1 MRCICLYSFGMNKQS
16 AIKKIKWITGTDGSY
31 QLRTRYPESM
41 KGEIAKAHWGDG
53 VFTLG
58 FEYGYIQALMDI
70 FEITED
76 DLNVRK

>member
-1 MRCICLYSFGMNKQS
+1 MCLYSVSMDKQS
-16 AIKKIKWITGTDGSY
+16 AIDKIKGITGGDGSY

-41 KGEIAKAHWGDG
+41 KGEIAKSYWDDG

-58 FEYGYIQALMDI
+58 FEYGYIQALMDV

-76 DLNVRK
+76 DSNRRK